1 MDYYYPNNGG
11 RYNQHQFQSRVEH
24 QQQEQLPHGYVVPHG
39 GGQCSAPLGSYEH
52 QAVVPAHNTRH
63 QHQQQQ
69 ENYHAEHY
77 WFDTKHC
84 SGSSPMNQFPDLNI
98 ISNLKYNQANE
109 AGGDPRPLPPHSQQQ
124 PLPAT
129 ALQPQKR
136 GREEYHGNLLL
147 EDGDSAKKI
156 RKTENDTPSTR
167 ISSEAHASKGLKRK
181 ATGAKLKTKAKTKI
195 DGEQAMAHLQEQ
207 SHWSDEDT
215 KLLLETLLGGD
226 SEFYE
231 GLTGNAKHIF
241 KKVSERILK
250 GRCSP
255 ESIKGH
261 YERLRRVFSYIL
273 NFESITGNGGGDPD
287 VEVLDEKIE
296 NARTAGK
303 DIGNLSGATL
313 KKWYDEGWYKLFNNR
328 LGEHP
333 ELVQEEDFRSGTIL
347 DTINISSDEGSD
359 GESKDSDT
367 ERKTK
372 PKAGQPARKSVLSAG
387 DKKVKPTS
395 QKGVPVP
402 RHKRKA
408 SQTGI
413 GSEAAEFFASNVEF
427 LKATADSDIACL
439 KLLEKCEL
447 REDKQYNYMV
457 EKGRAE
463 MTLAEHEAKVRHAKE
478 ILTTDGMPDKLKA
491 AAHQMLLDY
500 FTIGGQKF
508 WFIIPG
514 GSAIARDINISSVIL
529 SVVMI
534 RVRTIK
540 QWNELRYISKVNAHI
555 VQSKKCLDNTAAN
568 PSNWENGP

>member
-77 WFDTKHC
+77 WFDTKHQLQQEQPYESIPRPEHNQQ
-84 SGSSPMNQFPDLNI
+84 SGVQVLEACGRPQPNDLNQFVYGP
-98 ISNLKYNQANE
+98 SQANE

-129 ALQPQKR
+129 APQPQKR
-136 GREEYHGNLLL
+136 GHEEYHGNLLL

-167 ISSEAHASKGLKRK
+167 ISSEAHASKGLKQK

-207 SHWSDEDT
+207 SHWSDKNT

-231 GLTGNAKHIF
+231 GLTGNAKHVF
-241 KKVSERILK
+241 KKVSERIFK
-250 GRCSP
+250 GRRSP
-255 ESIKGH
+255 ESIKGR

-273 NFESITGNGGGDPD
+273 NFKSITGNGGGDPD

-296 NARTAGK
+296 NAPTAGK

-313 KKWYDEGWYKLFNNR
+313 KKM
-328 LGEHP
+328 HP
-333 ELVQEEDFRSGTIL
+333 GLVREEDFRSGTIS
-347 DTINISSDEGSD
+347 DTIDISSDEGSD

-372 PKAGQPARKSVLSAG
+372 PKAGQPAHKSVLSAG
-387 DKKVKPTS
+387 DKKVKPTL
-395 QKGVPVP
+395 QKGVPAL

-439 KLLEKCEL
+439 KLLEKCEF
-447 REDKQYNYMV
+447 RGDKQYNYMV

-463 MTLAEHEAKVRHAKE
+463 MTLAEREAKVRHAKE

-500 FTIGGQKF
+500 FTIG
-508 WFIIPG
+508 
-514 GSAIARDINISSVIL
+514 ARDINISSVIL